1 MRWRADSGRRG
12 GRRSPIPTSCLKIFR
27 SEKGICSA
35 PSIRQASSP
44 GSCNPDMV
52 EASLK
57 DTRRDIEKL
66 EAYVEDYYAHSM
78 RIRRI
83 LDDTLYAVVARTDLG

>member
-1 MRWRADSGRRG
+1 
-12 GRRSPIPTSCLKIFR
+12 
-27 SEKGICSA
+27 
-35 PSIRQASSP
+35 
-44 GSCNPDMV
+44 MV